1 MIHARLAP
9 GEIVGP
15 YESVRT
21 KTRQLRNLHATIDA
35 LRQLVHRIK
44 LVQKLRAQLS
54 PAAAAAVGGL
64 DLAKA
69 AKLISDIRA
78 LDAEGG
84 GSGGGGVLPAG
95 IDAADADDA
104 FLQQSVTMVRQQA
117 EVSTLGGQYKA
128 EANTCGGRQ

>member
-1 MIHARLAP
+1 M
-9 GEIVGP
+9 
-15 YESVRT
+15 RT
-21 KTRQLRNLHATIDA
+21 KTRQLCNLHATIDA

-84 GSGGGGVLPAG
+84 GSGGGGGVLPAG

-117 EVSTLGGQYKA
+117 EVSALGEQ
-128 EANTCGGRQ
+128 